1 MTSSTGLYNPIL
13 VRISTLEAAYR
24 KNPIMMFFE
33 RIGIAALLS
42 VSLVGCVI
50 VADHDWDGSDYNDDW
65 QVRQQTNRDYIAD
78 LAIGAP
84 VELIKADLGK
94 ADFSE
99 AFSYSDQSILVLR
112 YRTQHE
118 KSDGE
123 TKNNE
128 TTPLIFVNGQLAGW
142 GDRALEE
149 YL

>member
-1 MTSSTGLYNPIL
+1 
-13 VRISTLEAAYR
+13 
-24 KNPIMMFFE
+24 MMFFE

-50 VADHDWDGSDYNDDW
+50 VADHDWDESDYNDDW

-84 VELIKADLGK
+84 VELIKTDLGK

-99 AFSYSDQSILVLR
+99 AFSYSDQSVLVLR

-123 TKNNE
+123 TKSNE

-142 GDRALEE
+142 GDRALAE